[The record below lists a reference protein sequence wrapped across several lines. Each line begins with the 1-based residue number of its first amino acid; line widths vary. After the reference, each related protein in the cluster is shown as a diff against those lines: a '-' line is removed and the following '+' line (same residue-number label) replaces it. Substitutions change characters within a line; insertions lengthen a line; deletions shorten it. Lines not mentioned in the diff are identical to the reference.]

1 MCWSSHTVRVSEE
14 RGKLMWC
21 GQCCVLLQ
29 LEAAVACLVEAEV
42 PIKRLLL
49 TVDLA
54 RQGLAEGAA
63 IPLQRWT
70 QTLADLSLS

>member
-1 MCWSSHTVRVSEE
+1 MHA
-14 RGKLMWC
+14 
-21 GQCCVLLQ
+21 Q

-54 RQGLAEGAA
+54 RQGLQEGQH
-63 IPLQRWT
+63 IPLARWT